1 MPASAGMAFPMGTIL
16 NSTDSVLAMIDELIG
31 REGGYSNHPADK
43 GGATRW
49 GVTEQVARAYG
60 YKGDMRV
67 YPRANAIDTYR
78 NAYWLDPGIAKV
90 ATRYPAVAIEMF
102 DIAVNMGVSVACTF
116 LQRCLNV
123 FNQNGAHYADLTV
136 DARLGAI
143 TMLALDAF
151 RQRRGEEGGE
161 RLLEAIR
168 SLKGARYI
176 EISEARPANEAFTY
190 GWFGRMVEMAKK
202 VFAR

>member
-1 MPASAGMAFPMGTIL
+1 MGINL
-16 NSTDSVLAMIDELIG
+16 NSAATVLAMIDELIG
-31 REGGYSNHPADK
+31 REGGFSNHSADK
-43 GGATRW
+43 GGPTRW

-60 YKGDMRV
+60 YSGDMRA
-67 YPRANAIDTYR
+67 YPRGLAIAVYQS
-78 NAYWLDPGIAKV
+78 AYWADPGIAKV
-90 ATRYPAVAIEMF
+90 ALRYPAVGVEMF
-102 DIAVNMGVSVACTF
+102 DIAVNQGVSVACTF

-123 FNQNGAHYADLTV
+123 FNQGGAHFADLTV
-136 DARLGAI
+136 DARLGPV

-202 VFAR
+202 VIRR

>member
-1 MPASAGMAFPMGTIL
+1 MPAKGGMAFPMGTIL

-60 YKGDMRV
+60 YTGDMRA
-67 YPRANAIDTYR
+67 YPRGNAIDTYR

-90 ATRYPAVAIEMF
+90 ATRYPAVGVELF
-102 DIAVNMGVSVACTF
+102 DIAVNQGVSVACTF

-136 DARLGAI
+136 DARLGPV
-143 TMLALDAF
+143 TLLTLDAF

-161 RLLEAIR
+161 RLLVAIR

-202 VFAR
+202 VIAR